1 MKLTIITSPFS
12 LDEPRCGGGLGPGAL
27 LGAGLM
33 ETLRGD
39 GHDVALAERELDLG
53 PGDARARIGRN
64 GAILA
69 DLVAVARAAGRV
81 PLVLGGDCLVA
92 IGIVAGIRRGSASPL
107 ALAYFDAH
115 GDFNTPETSL
125 SGYLPGMPL
134 ACVCGRGLDDLRRA
148 AGLLEPVAEAD
159 VSLLGV
165 RDLDPPER
173 AVLDTTLVRRFEPD
187 QLETFAPLALPTYL
201 HIDLDTLDPSLAPGV
216 THPAPGGLAPAQVVG
231 AARRVPR
238 EIAAIAVTT
247 LVPERDQ
254 SQSTQRSALAIVRGT
269 LGGA

>member
-12 LDEPRCGGGLGPGAL
+12 LDEPRCRGGLGPGAL
-27 LGAGLM
+27 LADGLVEM
-33 ETLRGD
+33 LRGD
-39 GHDVALAERELDLG
+39 GHDVALAERALDLG
-53 PGDARARIGRN
+53 TGDPRARIGRN
-64 GAILA
+64 GAIIA
-69 DLVAVARAAGRV
+69 DLVATTRAAGRV

-92 IGIVAGIRRGSASPL
+92 IGIVAGIRQTSAGPL

-115 GDFNTPETSL
+115 GDFNTPETSP

-148 AGLLEPVAEAD
+148 AGLTEPVAEAD

-173 AVLDTTLVRRFEPD
+173 AVLDTTPVRRFEPD
-187 QLETFAPLALPTYL
+187 QLGSFAPLAFPTYL

-216 THPAPGGLAPAQVVG
+216 THPAPGGLDPAQVVG
-231 AARRVPR
+231 VARRVPR
-238 EIAAIAVTT
+238 DLAAIALTT
-247 LVPERDQ
+247 LVPERDDGHR
-254 SQSTQRSALAIVRGT
+254 TQRSALEIIRGA
-269 LGGA
+269 LAGA

>member
-12 LDEPRCGGGLGPGAL
+12 LDEPRRGGGLGPGAL
-27 LGAGLM
+27 LAAGLV
-33 ETLRGD
+33 ETLRGG
-39 GHDVALAERELDLG
+39 GHDVALAERALDLG
-53 PGDARARIGRN
+53 PGDTRARIGRN
-64 GAILA
+64 GGIIA
-69 DLVAVARAAGRV
+69 DLVAATRAAGRV

-92 IGIVAGIRRGSASPL
+92 IGIVAGIRRSSPGPL

-115 GDFNTPETSL
+115 GDFNTPETSP

-159 VSLLGV
+159 VALLGV

-173 AVLDTTLVRRFEPD
+173 AVLDTTPVRRFEPD
-187 QLETFAPLALPTYL
+187 QLDAFAPLALPTYL

-231 AARRVPR
+231 TARRVPR
-238 EIAAIAVTT
+238 EFAAIAVTT
-247 LVPERDQ
+247 LVPERDDGQ
-254 SQSTQRSALAIVRGT
+254 RTQRSALEIIRGA
-269 LGGA
+269 LAGA